1 MDRNG
6 RPSVARNVEY
16 RYDSEK
22 SDGKDPPRPERT
34 FRDPDDDAKARTLD
48 SLDPETKAEVV
59 RIAADRARRIGR
71 PLAPGEAVSPEVG
84 QARTTLAIASMTLM
98 AVEAQEF
105 ASENLTVTT
114 LRDIL
119 RRQRPSLPS

>member
-1 MDRNG
+1 
-6 RPSVARNVEY
+6 
-16 RYDSEK
+16 
-22 SDGKDPPRPERT
+22 
-34 FRDPDDDAKARTLD
+34 
-48 SLDPETKAEVV
+48 
-59 RIAADRARRIGR
+59 
-71 PLAPGEAVSPEVG
+71 
-84 QARTTLAIASMTLM
+84 MTLM